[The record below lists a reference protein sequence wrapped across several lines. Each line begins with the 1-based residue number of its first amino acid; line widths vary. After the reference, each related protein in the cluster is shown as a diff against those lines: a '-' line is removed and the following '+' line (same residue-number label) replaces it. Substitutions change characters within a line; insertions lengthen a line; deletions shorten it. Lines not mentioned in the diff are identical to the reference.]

1 MQSNKPRLANKK
13 KHLSLPIVLSVLVH
27 AIILFFIF
35 FTQKFPNKHKDVSVE
50 TALVTPEQLSNMQNN
65 LKQNQPMANDTD
77 TNNPPVLDK
86 PQDPEYIDYASNQP
100 DQTANAN
107 TDNNGITKKSAN
119 IDEPFEATPT
129 DKQLEEFFIEAG
141 TDDKP
146 QDDVVISTNN
156 RQQTANLKK
165 DKNVIKNK
173 DTHLKTTTPNLAE
186 KSNSSGNTTS
196 FNLVTAKIQRYLDK
210 DSANNAIGKSITIF
224 VEVYENGN
232 VKNVKAVKGDE
243 ELFKKVNSAIYSAE
257 PLPIDV
263 NDANTYP
270 IIELTLHGIK

>member
-65 LKQNQPMANDTD
+65 LKQNQPLANDTD
-77 TNNPPVLDK
+77 TNNPPVLVK
-86 PQDPEYIDYASNQP
+86 PQYPEYIDYASNHP
-100 DQTANAN
+100 YQTANAD
-107 TDNNGITKKSAN
+107 TENNGITKKSAN
-119 IDEPFEATPT
+119 IDEPYDAAPT
-129 DKQLEEFFIEAG
+129 DDQLEEYFIKAG
-141 TDDKP
+141 TDVKP
-146 QDDVVISTNN
+146 QDDFAINKNN
-156 RQQTANLKK
+156 RQQTANLQN
-165 DKNVIKNK
+165 DRNLIKNK
-173 DTHLKTTTPNLAE
+173 DTHLKTTTPNLA
-186 KSNSSGNTTS
+186 KKNNSSGNTSS
-196 FNLVTAKIQRYLDK
+196 FNQVTGKIQRYLDK
-210 DSANNAIGKSITIF
+210 DSVNNAIGKSITIL

-263 NDANTYP
+263 NDAKTYP